1 MSYIIGFPHTSVFLV
16 YQIIPA
22 LKYNA
27 SCTQFSLT
35 YLSFYQSRY
44 FIHIFLISDSI
55 GWCKSK
61 LLPLC
66 HTRLKKNRVNPDIL
80 LLGSNIQ
87 HGRIKRCLPADTLIG
102 FKWRNLSRE
111 QIHDWA
117 GAGKGLISTTDG
129 DRSLLRIRPRGMVIV
144 RYCWVY
150 NYVKIKNSIS
160 L

>member
-102 FKWRNLSRE
+102 FKWHNSSHE
-111 QIHDWA
+111 PMNVWA
-117 GAGKGLISTTDG
+117 GVWKGQGWPKYAQNLTWVLRQLSSTSYFICPILG
-129 DRSLLRIRPRGMVIV
+129 LKPFFP
-144 RYCWVY
+144 
-150 NYVKIKNSIS
+150 K
-160 L
+160 